1 LTQLFVAKTIRMC
14 LLMIDGAGSFNQHAH
29 GVPNQA
35 GWQRKFCNGLQ
46 IALNSSLTAGP
57 FDAAEK

>member
-1 LTQLFVAKTIRMC
+1 M
-14 LLMIDGAGSFNQHAH
+14 MIDGAGSFNQHAH